1 MEHGLGICKGS
12 AEKRARGS
20 RRSGKE
26 SRLVRAEIAR
36 VRNGAGAWRKGEC
49 WDEPKKPY
57 AGRGRDEPRPR
68 GLGASA
74 EGVRRSGDEDCALRA
89 SRKREDAEQ
98 ALGYMSRRALER
110 GRRSGLKEQEESW
123 CGAVRLFDGAQ
134 ARERYSLLAKDPL
147 RGHKSPICEE
157 CRKTNFLLENLAWEN
172 AGRSASERFPSD
184 PRTHISPIIVHRA
197 LLFEKKGGG
206 RAGWRKD
213 GVPDVGE
220 STRFSRARDDF
231 GDTPDVPRDDEPSA
245 RGFGD
250 ASDASQTKMPRTL
263 FFKKKGSGKRAGRG
277 VTLPLH
283 GVLRQVVGLILL
295 KIPIEQSHGVP
306 HAWLL
311 ANMLGVKKSHV
322 AHRFR
327 GR

>member
-1 MEHGLGICKGS
+1 MGLF
-12 AEKRARGS
+12 
-20 RRSGKE
+20 
-26 SRLVRAEIAR
+26 
-36 VRNGAGAWRKGEC
+36 
-49 WDEPKKPY
+49 
-57 AGRGRDEPRPR
+57 
-68 GLGASA
+68 
-74 EGVRRSGDEDCALRA
+74 
-89 SRKREDAEQ
+89 
-98 ALGYMSRRALER
+98 
-110 GRRSGLKEQEESW
+110 
-123 CGAVRLFDGAQ
+123 RLFDGAR
-134 ARERYSLLAKDPL
+134 ACERYPLLAKDPL

-184 PRTHISPIIVHRA
+184 SRTHISPIIVHCA
-197 LLFEKKGGG
+197 LFFEKKGGG
-206 RAGWRKD
+206 RAGWWKD
-213 GVPDVGE
+213 GVPDVDE

-231 GDTPDVPRDDEPSA
+231 GDTPDVSRDDEPST

-250 ASDASQTKMPRTL
+250 ASDASQTRMPRTL
-263 FFKKKGSGKRAGRG
+263 FFKKKVSGKRAGRG

-295 KIPIEQSHGVP
+295 KIPIEQSHGVS

>member
-206 RAGWRKD
+206 KAGWWKD

-220 STRFSRARDDF
+220 PTRFSRARDDF

-250 ASDASQTKMPRTL
+250 ASDAAQTKMPRTL
-263 FFKKKGSGKRAGRG
+263 FLRRKAVGKGRVGGR
-277 VTLPLH
+277 
-283 GVLRQVVGLILL
+283 
-295 KIPIEQSHGVP
+295 
-306 HAWLL
+306 
-311 ANMLGVKKSHV
+311 
-322 AHRFR
+322 RFLYTGYCAR
-327 GR
+327 